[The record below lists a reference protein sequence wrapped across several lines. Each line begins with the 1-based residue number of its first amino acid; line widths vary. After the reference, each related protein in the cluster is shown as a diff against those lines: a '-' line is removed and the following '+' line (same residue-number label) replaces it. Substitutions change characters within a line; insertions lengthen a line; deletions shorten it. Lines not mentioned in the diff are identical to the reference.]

1 LLHRAG
7 REKKTGDED
16 NSMTRRT
23 RRVVT
28 GHNAAGR
35 SVVISDGE
43 PPVSISTGEIS
54 RTELWS
60 LPAGPLQ
67 PDSGGEWSQDDDDFE
82 PLPGAI
88 AWRLVRLAPA
98 ARPSQPP
105 PPEIERDARFD
116 SERPG
121 MHRTDSLDWITLF
134 EGELELILDDE
145 TLRLGPGDCVVQRG
159 TSHAWRVVGDEDC
172 VFGGLM
178 LRSVEDPD
186 ASLDVSLD
194 VSPESVGPRIAGAPQ
209 AVGPRRVVT
218 QVGRDGRSACACD
231 GEPPNVL
238 RFEHAAGMA
247 YSDIWQTLGP
257 VDSPDAGGDTPPGP
271 FEFYALGG
279 GAAWKHMVIPPDAV
293 LSNVDADAL
302 AVEYAEKAPGMAT
315 GGEHDPARPGRHR
328 TDSIDLVQILS
339 GHITLMLDEDEVD
352 LGPGDF
358 VVQRGTWHAWNNRG
372 DEPCVFQAMMI
383 ATQPLSD

>member
-1 LLHRAG
+1 
-7 REKKTGDED
+7 
-16 NSMTRRT
+16 MTRPV

-28 GHNAAGR
+28 GRNAAGR
-35 SVVISDGE
+35 SLVLSDGE
-43 PPVSISTGEIS
+43 PPRTVSADGIS

-60 LPAGPLQ
+60 LPAGPLH
-67 PDSGGEWSQDDDDFE
+67 PESGGEWTRAADDFE

-88 AWRLVRLAPA
+88 AWRVVRLAPTDGPVEPQQQ
-98 ARPSQPP
+98 RMGGDPQF
-105 PPEIERDARFD
+105 DA
-116 SERPG
+116 EHPG

-134 EGELELILDDE
+134 AGEVELILDDE

-159 TSHAWRVVGDEDC
+159 TSHAWRAVGDEDC

-178 LRSVEDPD
+178 LCSTSDGHPPFEG
-186 ASLDVSLD
+186 
-194 VSPESVGPRIAGAPQ
+194 VGPRGAGVSQ
-209 AVGPRRVVT
+209 GVGPRRVVT
-218 QVGRDGRSACACD
+218 QLSSNGRSAVASD

-238 RFEHAAGMA
+238 RLEHAAGMA

-257 VDSPDAGGDTPPGP
+257 LSSPAAGGDTPPGP

-279 GAAWKHMVIPPDAV
+279 GAAWKHMVIPPDADIAG
-293 LSNVDADAL
+293 VDAGAL
-302 AVEYAEKAPGMAT
+302 AAEYAERAPGMAA
-315 GGEHDPARPGRHR
+315 GGQHDPARPGRHR

-339 GHITLMLDEDEVD
+339 GQITLMLDEGEVD

-358 VVQRGTWHAWNNRG
+358 IVQQGTWHAWSNRG

-383 ATQPLSD
+383 ATQPLSE